1 MKLRRCS
8 VGGIMY
14 GLASDSGA
22 FHSSTMWNILNGGN
36 GNGNGNGG
44 NGGNGNGGN
53 GGNGNVNGNGGN
65 GNGGNGGGGSSSSS
79 ALRTRELSDFWT
91 CLSVCHTV
99 VVEEEDVPA
108 SQEQEEEAD
117 HHSHHSH
124 NNSRQSIDRLTQ
136 ATRSGSAHRLPRP
149 IGLKK
154 RVYRAE
160 SPDEGALFR
169 LGYGYFCMDLIS
181 NNTRCSFCSLRCA
194 GGGCCFDGVLFVG
207 KNQCCHERYIL
218 VRCWV
223 LFSTF
228 L

>member
-1 MKLRRCS
+1 
-8 VGGIMY
+8 MY

-44 NGGNGNGGN
+44 NGNGGN
-53 GGNGNVNGNGGN
+53 
-65 GNGGNGGGGSSSSS
+65 GGSSSSS
-79 ALRTRELSDFWT
+79 SLRTRELSDFWT

-108 SQEQEEEAD
+108 SQKQEEEAD

-169 LGYGYFCMDLIS
+169 LGYGYFCMDLILLTTLDVPCALS
-181 NNTRCSFCSLRCA
+181 GALVEGAASMGYCLLERTNAVTKGTSLCVV
-194 GGGCCFDGVLFVG
+194 GYCFRPSCD
-207 KNQCCHERYIL
+207 
-218 VRCWV
+218 
-223 LFSTF
+223 
-228 L
+228 

>member
-1 MKLRRCS
+1 M
-8 VGGIMY
+8 GGIMY

-22 FHSSTMWNILNGGN
+22 FRSSTMRNILNGGN
-36 GNGNGNGG
+36 GNGNGNE
-44 NGGNGNGGN
+44 NGGNGGN
-53 GGNGNVNGNGGN
+53 GGNVGN
-65 GNGGNGGGGSSSSS
+65 GGGSSSSS
-79 ALRTRELSDFWT
+79 LRTRELSDFWT

-108 SQEQEEEAD
+108 SQEQEQEAD
-117 HHSHHSH
+117 HHDHHHHH

-169 LGYGYFCMDLIS
+169 LGYGYCAWTDL
-181 NNTRCSFCSLRCA
+181 
-194 GGGCCFDGVLFVG
+194 
-207 KNQCCHERYIL
+207 
-218 VRCWV
+218 
-223 LFSTF
+223 
-228 L
+228 

>member
-1 MKLRRCS
+1 MVVRHACFDLLIDFLTPVLFFKICCCQIEWIFSDKTGTLTCNEMKLRRCS

-36 GNGNGNGG
+36 GNGG

-53 GGNGNVNGNGGN
+53 GS
-65 GNGGNGGGGSSSSS
+65 GGSSSSS
-79 ALRTRELSDFWT
+79 SLRTRELSDFWT

-169 LGYGYFCMDLIS
+169 LGYGYFAWI
-181 NNTRCSFCSLRCA
+181 
-194 GGGCCFDGVLFVG
+194 
-207 KNQCCHERYIL
+207 
-218 VRCWV
+218 
-223 LFSTF
+223 
-228 L
+228 

>member
-1 MKLRRCS
+1 
-8 VGGIMY
+8 MY

-22 FHSSTMWNILNGGN
+22 FHSSTMWNILNGGNGN

-169 LGYGYFCMDLIS
+169 LGYGYFAWI
-181 NNTRCSFCSLRCA
+181 
-194 GGGCCFDGVLFVG
+194 
-207 KNQCCHERYIL
+207 
-218 VRCWV
+218 
-223 LFSTF
+223 
-228 L
+228 

>member
-44 NGGNGNGGN
+44 N
-53 GGNGNVNGNGGN
+53 
-65 GNGGNGGGGSSSSS
+65 GNGGGGSSSSS

-169 LGYGYFCMDLIS
+169 LGYGYFAWI
-181 NNTRCSFCSLRCA
+181 
-194 GGGCCFDGVLFVG
+194 
-207 KNQCCHERYIL
+207 
-218 VRCWV
+218 
-223 LFSTF
+223 
-228 L
+228 